1 MILEHGYTTREE
13 WKTAYSRYYG
23 LIREINEH
31 SHSLLNVDRTF
42 EEWFEDYKR
51 QSLEMQRLYH
61 ENDEF
66 IEKDILYFVDQ
77 PEHWRPEIAS
87 SLLAYL
93 FRHCMQMEDTVTVYT
108 IIQSLQK
115 YFEQRDDEIS
125 IMKCYFVL
133 SVCLHFLDM
142 YHFADD
148 ILGYCDKGI
157 DIYERHYEEL
167 NQEEKSMGLSFY
179 DFVNVVSFGT
189 LTVDENFDSYF
200 TGTLFPNVK
209 RGIAMVDRFSQEA
222 DMTLKVNKVLP
233 FLRDSMMEGFISTIL
248 LINKDKVSHD
258 VAVSLYE
265 WAKDYLQR
273 YEDEPSSVNYVKY
286 NIIFMMSNWIQGKA
300 DDDRILGKM
309 EKELEKL
316 PIGRVDKKENFDT
329 ELLDTLICGI
339 TAIRTI
345 TADKPEKQHILKKLL
360 QKLIDYIS
368 YLPFGKFLDHVADNI
383 IFQHVC
389 PLLQYI
395 DDEEELFKAV
405 LHLTVFRQIQTGIHS
420 LMVGKAASL
429 ITYHMIQERPELLI
443 GQLDCQSVEDVKAT
457 ESKFLKYIY
466 LASLVHDVGKV
477 CCTNVINMQYR
488 RLSNIEFKTIQFHP
502 VSSGQILNQIPQ
514 LSCFHDI
521 AVGHHKSYD
530 GTYGYPKEF
539 DNCASPQRIF
549 IDLMSIC
556 DSLDAATDTYGRNY
570 AKPKSFETVF
580 AEFQRDKGT
589 RYSAAIIDMIAG
601 NPTLQGDLK
610 KLIETGRE
618 EVYRET
624 FHILRTEYDNTK
636 EN

>member
-1 MILEHGYTTREE
+1 MKMNHGYTTREE
-13 WKTAYSRYYG
+13 WKAAYSRYYG

-31 SHSLLNVDRTF
+31 SHSLLNVNRTF
-42 EEWFEDYKR
+42 DEWFEDYKK
-51 QSLEMQRLYH
+51 QSMEMQRLYH

-66 IEKDILYFVDQ
+66 IEKDILYFVDH
-77 PEHWRPEIAS
+77 PEHWQPEIAE
-87 SLLAYL
+87 SLLSYL
-93 FRHCMQMEDTVTVYT
+93 FRHCMQMEDTVTVYMT
-108 IIQSLQK
+108 TQSLQK
-115 YFEQRDDEIS
+115 YYEEREDEIS
-125 IMKCYFVL
+125 IMKCYYVL

-142 YHFADD
+142 YHFAQD
-148 ILGYCDKGI
+148 ILDYCTKGKE
-157 DIYERHYEEL
+157 IYEHHYDEL
-167 NQEEKSMGLSFY
+167 NQEEKSLGLSLY
-179 DFVNVVSFGT
+179 DITNVVRFGI
-189 LTVDENFDSYF
+189 LEVDENFANYY
-200 TGTLFPNVK
+200 TETLFSEVK
-209 RGIAMVDRFSQEA
+209 HGIAMVDQFMLEA
-222 DMTLKVNKVLP
+222 DMSLKVNKVLP
-233 FLRDSMMEGFISTIL
+233 FLRDSMIEGFISTIL
-248 LINKDKVSHD
+248 LINKEQVSED
-258 VAVSLYE
+258 VAIVLYD
-265 WAKDYLQR
+265 WAKSYLQR
-273 YEDEPSSVNYVKY
+273 HEEDPASVNYVKY
-286 NIIFMMSNWIQGKA
+286 NIIFMMSQRIQEKA
-300 DDDRILGKM
+300 NDDEILSEM
-309 EKELEKL
+309 QKELEKL
-316 PIGRVDKKENFDT
+316 PIGRVEKKENFDT
-329 ELLDTLICGI
+329 ELLDTLLCGI

-345 TADKPEKQHILKKLL
+345 TEHKPEKQFILKGLL
-360 QKLIDYIS
+360 QKLIEYIS

-395 DDEEELFKAV
+395 DDEEALLKAV

-420 LMVGKAASL
+420 LMVGKAASC

-443 GQLDCQSVEDVKAT
+443 GQLDCHSVEEVKAK
-457 ESKFLKYIY
+457 EKEFLKYIY

-502 VSSGQILNQIPQ
+502 VSSGQILKQIPQ

-539 DNCASPQRIF
+539 DNCASSQRVF

-580 AEFQRDKGT
+580 EEFQRDKGT
-589 RYSAAIIDMIAG
+589 RYSDAIIDMIAE
-601 NPTLQGDLK
+601 NKIIQQELK
-610 KLIETGRE
+610 ELMETGRE

-624 FHILRTEYDNTK
+624 FNLLRTEYENTK